1 MQVNGKANCA
11 GRDHFRQN
19 GWPVPAC
26 IVVTG
31 RHAATAQDL
40 LKFGIIDGIVPEP
53 LGGAHRNP
61 DAAIAATGVAIAGA
75 LEQMGNMSRDQVRD
89 ARAAKFLGIGRRA

>member
-1 MQVNGKANCA
+1 MK
-11 GRDHFRQN
+11 
-19 GWPVPAC
+19 
-26 IVVTG
+26 I
-31 RHAATAQDL
+31 TAQDL

-61 DAAIAATGVAIAGA
+61 DAAVAATGVAIAGA

-89 ARAAKFLGIGRRA
+89 ARAAKFLSIGRRV